1 VELHQLYLRP
11 AGGRRVAPAAA
22 LLLLLSV
29 GWPPLGLQA
38 QSTASGRMP
47 GEPAWLQIRVLAG
60 EGAIHPARGRS
71 THPLVVQVIDEGN
84 RPVQTAVVGFRL
96 PEEGPGG
103 SFVNGLKT
111 ELVTTDSEGKASLSG
126 FQASELMGA
135 FQIRVTAAKGK
146 ARAGIVISQ
155 HVAGVEP
162 PHGSD
167 ARASASPAKTV
178 SASTSTSASADGSA
192 TTSPPQ
198 RSAAENT
205 ERPRTGWST
214 EGSVAVPGSRKKWL
228 LLVLGAGVAGGL
240 VSGVV
245 RGSPGGAAAAPG
257 TPPATE
263 KLLVIS
269 SPTISIGK
277 P

>member
-1 VELHQLYLRP
+1 VEHHQLFLRP
-11 AGGRRVAPAAA
+11 AEGRRVAPAAA
-22 LLLLLSV
+22 LLLLLSA
-29 GWPPLGLQA
+29 GWSPPGLHA
-38 QSTASGRMP
+38 QSVTSGRMP

-60 EGAIHPARGRS
+60 EGAIHPARSRS

-84 RPVQTAVVGFRL
+84 RPVQAAVVGFRL

-111 ELVTTDSEGKASLSG
+111 ELVTTSSEGKASLGG

-135 FQIRVTAAKGK
+135 FQIRVTAVKGK

-155 HVAGVEP
+155 HVAGGEP
-162 PHGSD
+162 PGGSG
-167 ARASASPAKTV
+167 ARASVSPPKKASAPTPI
-178 SASTSTSASADGSA
+178 SASADASA
-192 TTSPPQ
+192 TAPPPQ
-198 RSAAENT
+198 RSTAENT
-205 ERPRTGWST
+205 QRPPTGWST

-228 LLVLGAGVAGGL
+228 LLVLGAGLAGGL

-257 TPPATE
+257 APPLTE
-263 KLLVIS
+263 KPLVIS
-269 SPTISIGK
+269 PPTISIGK